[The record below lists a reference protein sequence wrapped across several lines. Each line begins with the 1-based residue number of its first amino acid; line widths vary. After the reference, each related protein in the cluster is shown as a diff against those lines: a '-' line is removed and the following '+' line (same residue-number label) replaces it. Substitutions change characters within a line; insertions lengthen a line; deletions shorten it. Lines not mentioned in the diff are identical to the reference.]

1 MAESKKA
8 RRFFTVARLFFL
20 LVVIPLLLIS
30 SLIAFSIF
38 QLGSSSKKQAIT
50 VLDKKSQE
58 EILLRAKSIA
68 GDIADFLKERQRDV
82 LIATILPPDPD
93 AYKKFVNEN
102 RKALWVK
109 KDSKVLKIQAPLYKE
124 MSLIDKKGNELI
136 KIVNGKIVPKE
147 KLVNVSNP
155 LNTTYKSE
163 DYFLKAKNLSK
174 GEVYISH
181 VTGWYVNKFDFKKG
195 KRFLGVIRFATPIFN
210 KNGFAGVI
218 ELALDARHLAKFTDN
233 IIPTQPERVLEA
245 NASTGNYAYM
255 VDNRGFII
263 SHPNDYFIEGLL
275 KNGKRVPPVTK
286 ENRNEM
292 AKKGEQV
299 LNLRLLRHTNP
310 ALYGVD
316 QDASAGHSG
325 IKLYKFEGHTKFV
338 AYAPIPFFS
347 KDYPPPGGFGW
358 VGLGVDIEKFQEQ
371 AMKTSK
377 KIEKE
382 AQTWISTIII
392 ILVVAVILLFL
403 ISTLLARGITRSIDA
418 EVPPE
423 AEEAAKHYDE
433 DKIVDP

>member
-1 MAESKKA
+1 MAESKET

-58 EILLRAKSIA
+58 GILLRAKSIA

-82 LIATILPPDPD
+82 LIATILPPDPS
-93 AYKKFVNEN
+93 AYERFVKEN

-109 KDSKVLKIQAPLYKE
+109 KGDKIIKIQAPLYKE
-124 MSLIDKKGNELI
+124 MSLIDREGNELI
-136 KIVNGKIVPKE
+136 KIVNGKIAPKN

-163 DYFLKAKNLSK
+163 DYFLKAKDLSK

-181 VTGWYVNKFDFKKG
+181 VTGWYVSKSEFKKG
-195 KRFLGVIRFATPIFN
+195 KRFSGVIRFATPVFDE
-210 KNGFAGVI
+210 NGFAGVI
-218 ELALDARHLAKFTDN
+218 ELALDIRHLAKFTDN
-233 IIPTQPERVLEA
+233 IIPTQPERVFEA
-245 NASTGNYAYM
+245 DALTGNYAYM

-263 SHPNDYFIEGLL
+263 SHPSDYFIVGLQ
-275 KNGKRVPPVTK
+275 KNGKVVPPITK
-286 ENRNEM
+286 ENLEGM
-292 AKKGEQV
+292 PQKGTQV
-299 LNLRLLRHTNP
+299 LNLNLLKDTNP
-310 ALYGVD
+310 DLY
-316 QDASAGHSG
+316 QIERDASAGHSG
-325 IKLYKFEGHTKFV
+325 IKVYKFEGHTKFV

-347 KDYPPPGGFGW
+347 KHYPPPGGFGW
-358 VGLGVDIEKFQEQ
+358 IGLGVDIEKFKEQ
-371 AMKTSK
+371 ALTTSK
-377 KIEKE
+377 RIEKE

-423 AEEAAKHYDE
+423 AEEAAKHYDD
-433 DKIVDP
+433 DKIIDP

>member
-1 MAESKKA
+1 MAESKET

-82 LIATILPPDPD
+82 LIATILPPDPS
-93 AYKKFVNEN
+93 AYEKFVKEN

-109 KDSKVLKIQAPLYKE
+109 KGDKIIKIQAPLYKE
-124 MSLIDKKGNELI
+124 MSLIDREGNELI
-136 KIVNGKIVPKE
+136 KIVNGKIAPKN

-163 DYFLKAKNLSK
+163 DYFLKAKGLSK

-181 VTGWYVNKFDFKKG
+181 VTGWYVSKSEFKKG
-195 KRFLGVIRFATPIFN
+195 KRFSGVIRFATPVFD

-218 ELALDARHLAKFTDN
+218 ELALDVRHLAKFTDN
-233 IIPTQPERVLEA
+233 IIPTQPERVFEA
-245 NASTGNYAYM
+245 DASTGNYAYM

-263 SHPNDYFIEGLL
+263 SHPNDYFIVGLL
-275 KNGKRVPPVTK
+275 KNGKVVPPITK
-286 ENRNEM
+286 ENLEGM
-292 AKKGEQV
+292 PQKGTQV
-299 LNLRLLRHTNP
+299 LNFNLLKYTNP
-310 ALYGVD
+310 DLY
-316 QDASAGHSG
+316 QIERDASAGHSG
-325 IKLYKFEGHTKFV
+325 IKVYKFEGHTKFV

-358 VGLGVDIEKFQEQ
+358 IGLGVDIEKFKEQ
-371 AMKTSK
+371 ALSTSK
-377 KIEKE
+377 RIEKE

-423 AEEAAKHYDE
+423 AEEAAKHYDD
-433 DKIVDP
+433 DKIIDP